1 MEDKLSTLEVG
12 KLADVFVVEGNPL
25 EGFDAL
31 SSAVS
36 PPQAKWS
43 SGQRSL
49 PGPPRRQGN
58 ADLWPVAAQMQPR
71 AGTPTVQSAPL
82 ARERRPLASSPG
94 GGRHRPPEA
103 GETRTPDASWVPNRV
118 LLMRL
123 RGGICSPARHQ
134 HADRPPRSPL
144 LLVLPA
150 ASSVIRA
157 AKGVTQPRWRS
168 RSRATT
174 SAAGCTLPASI

>member
-1 MEDKLSTLEVG
+1 MEDRLSTLEVG

-58 ADLWPVAAQMQPR
+58 ADLW
-71 AGTPTVQSAPL
+71 SAPL
-82 ARERRPLASSPG
+82 REAQREACTAQPPG
-94 GGRHRPPEA
+94 
-103 GETRTPDASWVPNRV
+103 
-118 LLMRL
+118 
-123 RGGICSPARHQ
+123 
-134 HADRPPRSPL
+134 
-144 LLVLPA
+144 
-150 ASSVIRA
+150 
-157 AKGVTQPRWRS
+157 
-168 RSRATT
+168 
-174 SAAGCTLPASI
+174 